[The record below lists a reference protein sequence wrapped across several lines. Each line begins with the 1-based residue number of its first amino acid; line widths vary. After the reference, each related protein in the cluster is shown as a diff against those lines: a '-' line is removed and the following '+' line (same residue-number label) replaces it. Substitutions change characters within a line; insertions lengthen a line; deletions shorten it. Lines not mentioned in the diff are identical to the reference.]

1 MCRELRFEA
10 WGADSMRRRPSGVL
24 GETGAYTRIAA
35 GALSATPSAAEASE
49 SIYVSNSDEG
59 AIAIESKT

>member
-1 MCRELRFEA
+1 
-10 WGADSMRRRPSGVL
+10 MRRRPSGVL

-49 SIYVSNSDEG
+49 SIYISNSDEG